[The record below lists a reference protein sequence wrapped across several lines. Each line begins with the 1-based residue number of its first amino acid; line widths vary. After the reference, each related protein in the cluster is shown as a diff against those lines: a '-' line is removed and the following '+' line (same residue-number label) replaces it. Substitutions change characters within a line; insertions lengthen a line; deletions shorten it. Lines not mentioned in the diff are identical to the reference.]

1 MTEELKTDIAN
12 LSVKKF
18 AYKYRGKK
26 FIAITN
32 AFCNNTTTMQI
43 IGYRMPSLLCIRLDK
58 KGWKSL
64 GKADK
69 ILIPIK
75 NTSYWYINSNWIVDE
90 V

>member
-26 FIAITN
+26 FITKTN
-32 AFCNNTTTMQI
+32 VFGNDTTTMQI
-43 IGYRMPSLLCIRLDK
+43 IGYRISSLLCIRLDK
-58 KGWKSL
+58 KGWKTL
-64 GKADK
+64 NEDDK

-75 NTSYWYINSNWIVDE
+75 NNSYWYINFDWIVDAL
-90 V
+90 